1 MKKTFCISIILIMI
15 LVLQMILP
23 LYTNAVKINNEEETL
38 VGAGETSI
46 NVSLKRDSED
56 KNKINITA
64 TDSAYNITELKYVHK
79 YVKIEEIEYFEADNE
94 DVHTISITPA
104 QKIEQSFEMDGYG
117 SYTVYV
123 KNEKGDRFLS
133 RITIKD
139 PAEMPDITLTRDSDD
154 MRKLEIQ
161 VTSKSNKIVKIKIA
175 KKEKYD
181 DTIDFEKQGEE
192 LEFEQSNNVTV
203 KYTSATQNGIYVI
216 YAEDDQGNKSTSQ
229 TYLGETKTPI
239 QAKTTLDNKSRKAQI
254 EIEDSLCKIVKVKV
268 AKKLEINNIND
279 FKTKGEDIEITS
291 ANRVEVEYIAPED
304 DTYMFYIEDEAGY
317 KKMIQMRIT
326 KENSIDISI
335 SQDDED
341 KKIITIKATD
351 SICNIVKIKV
361 ALGENID
368 RDYLKTNGQELQIT
382 PGKEVEVKC
391 SVSENCILNVYVEDE
406 EGYRVITT
414 RNIIGIPVDDNKQDD
429 KKQDDNKKDD
439 NKQDDNKQDDN
450 KQDDNKQDDNKQD
463 DNKQDDNKKDDN
475 KQDDNKQDDNKQ
487 DDNKQDDNKQDDNKK
502 DDNKQDDN
510 KQDDNKQDDNKQD
523 DNKQDDNKQDDNKQD
538 DNKQDDNKQD
548 DNKQDDNKQNNNK
561 QDNNQN
567 SNTQNDNKQQNNN
580 SNNNKQNNTNSNSNQ
595 KETTTNNQSNVNSNS
610 ANSSTTSQ
618 SNLPKTG
625 LNNIMLVITTGI
637 VAICA
642 VVSFIK
648 YKKIK

>member
-1 MKKTFCISIILIMI
+1 MKKTFYISITLIMI

-23 LYTNAVKINNEEETL
+23 LCTNALEIDNDKETL

-46 NVSLKRDSED
+46 NVSLKRDSVD

-64 TDSAYNITELKYVHK
+64 IDSAYKITELKYVHK
-79 YVKIEEIEYFEADNE
+79 YIKIEEIEYFEADNE

-123 KNEKGDRFLS
+123 KNEKGDRYLS
-133 RITIKD
+133 RMTIKD
-139 PAEMPDITLTRDSDD
+139 PAEKPDITLTRDSDD

-161 VTSKSNKIVKIKIA
+161 VTSKNNKIVKIKIA
-175 KKEKYD
+175 RKEKYD
-181 DTIDFEKQGEE
+181 DTIDFETQGEE
-192 LEFEQSNNVTV
+192 LEFEQSNNVNV
-203 KYTSATQNGIYVI
+203 KYTSATEDGIYVI

-239 QAKTTLDNKSRKAQI
+239 QTRTTLDNKSRKAQI

-268 AKKLEINNIND
+268 AKKSKINNIND
-279 FKTKGEDIEITS
+279 FKTEGESIEIVP
-291 ANRVEVEYIAPED
+291 ANSINIKYVAPED

-326 KENSIDISI
+326 KENSIDISV
-335 SQDDED
+335 SQDDND

-361 ALGENID
+361 AVGENID
-368 RDYLKTNGQELQIT
+368 SDYFKTNGQELQIT

-391 SVSENCILNVYVEDE
+391 SVSENCILNIYVEDE
-406 EGYRVITT
+406 EGYKVITT
-414 RNIIGIPVDDNKQDD
+414 RNIIGIPVN
-429 KKQDDNKKDD
+429 DNKK
-439 NKQDDNKQDDN
+439 
-450 KQDDNKQDDNKQD
+450 DDNKQDDNKQD

-475 KQDDNKQDDNKQ
+475 KQDDNKK
-487 DDNKQDDNKQDDNKK
+487 DDNKQDDNKK

-510 KQDDNKQDDNKQD
+510 KKGDNKQDDNKKDDNKQDDNKKDDNKQD
-523 DNKQDDNKQDDNKQD
+523 NNKQDDNKSYDNKS
-538 DNKQDDNKQD
+538 DNN
-548 DNKQDDNKQNNNK
+548 NNNNQNNN
-561 QDNNQN
+561 
-567 SNTQNDNKQQNNN
+567 SQNDNKQQNNN
-580 SNNNKQNNTNSNSNQ
+580 SNNNKQNNTNNNSNQ
-595 KETTTNNQSNVNSNS
+595 KETTTNNQSNVNSNLS
-610 ANSSTTSQ
+610 NSSTTSQ

-625 LNNIMLVITTGI
+625 WNNIMLVITTVI

-642 VVSFIK
+642 VVSFVK

>member
-1 MKKTFCISIILIMI
+1 MKKTFYISITLIMI

-23 LYTNAVKINNEEETL
+23 LYANALEIDNDKETL

-46 NVSLKRDSED
+46 NVSLKRDSVD

-64 TDSAYNITELKYVHK
+64 IDSAYKITELKYVHK
-79 YVKIEEIEYFEADNE
+79 YIKIEEIEYFEADNE

-123 KNEKGDRFLS
+123 KNEKGDRYLS
-133 RITIKD
+133 RMTIKD
-139 PAEMPDITLTRDSDD
+139 PAEKPDITLTRDSDD

-161 VTSKSNKIVKIKIA
+161 VTSKNNKIVKIKIA
-175 KKEKYD
+175 RKEKYD
-181 DTIDFEKQGEE
+181 DTIDFETQGEE
-192 LEFEQSNNVTV
+192 LKFESSNNVNV
-203 KYTSATQNGIYVI
+203 KYTLATEDGIYVI

-239 QAKTTLDNKSRKAQI
+239 QAKATLDSKNRKAKI

-268 AKKLEINNIND
+268 AKKSKINNIND
-279 FKTKGEDIEITS
+279 FKTEGESIEIVP
-291 ANRVEVEYIAPED
+291 ANSINIEYVAPED

-326 KENSIDISI
+326 KENSIDISV
-335 SQDDED
+335 SQDDND

-361 ALGENID
+361 AVGENID
-368 RDYLKTNGQELQIT
+368 SDYFKTNGQELQIT

-391 SVSENCILNVYVEDE
+391 SVSENCILNIYVEDE
-406 EGYRVITT
+406 EGYKVITT
-414 RNIIGIPVDDNKQDD
+414 RNIIGIPVDDNKKDDNKQDD
-429 KKQDDNKKDD
+429 NKKDDNKKDDNKKDD
-439 NKQDDNKQDDN
+439 NKQDDNKKDDN
-450 KQDDNKQDDNKQD
+450 KKD

-475 KQDDNKQDDNKQ
+475 KQDDNKKDDNK
-487 DDNKQDDNKQDDNKK
+487 KDDNKQDDNKK

-510 KQDDNKQDDNKQD
+510 KKDDNKQDDNKKDDNKQD
-523 DNKQDDNKQDDNKQD
+523 NNKQDDNKSYDNKS
-538 DNKQDDNKQD
+538 DNN
-548 DNKQDDNKQNNNK
+548 NQNNNS
-561 QDNNQN
+561 QNN
-567 SNTQNDNKQQNNN
+567 NKQQNNN
-580 SNNNKQNNTNSNSNQ
+580 SNNNKQNNTNNNSNQ

-610 ANSSTTSQ
+610 SNSSTTSQ

-625 LNNIMLVITTGI
+625 WNNIMLVITTVI

-642 VVSFIK
+642 VVSFVK

>member
-1 MKKTFCISIILIMI
+1 MKKTFYISITLIMI

-23 LYTNAVKINNEEETL
+23 LYANALEIDNDKETL

-46 NVSLKRDSED
+46 NVSLKRDSVD

-64 TDSAYNITELKYVHK
+64 IDSAYKITELKYVHK
-79 YVKIEEIEYFEADNE
+79 YIKIEEIEYFEADNE

-123 KNEKGDRFLS
+123 KNEKGDRYLS
-133 RITIKD
+133 RMTIKD
-139 PAEMPDITLTRDSDD
+139 PAEKPDITLTRDSDD

-161 VTSKSNKIVKIKIA
+161 VTSKNNKIVKIKIA
-175 KKEKYD
+175 RKEKYD
-181 DTIDFEKQGEE
+181 DTIDFETQGEE
-192 LEFEQSNNVTV
+192 LKFESSNNVNV
-203 KYTSATQNGIYVI
+203 KYTSATEDGIYVI

-239 QAKTTLDNKSRKAQI
+239 QTRTTLDNKSRKAQI
-254 EIEDSLCKIVKVKV
+254 KIEDSLCKIVKVKV
-268 AKKLEINNIND
+268 AKKSKINNIND
-279 FKTKGEDIEITS
+279 FKTEGESIEIVP
-291 ANRVEVEYIAPED
+291 ANSINIKYVAPED

-326 KENSIDISI
+326 KENSIDISV
-335 SQDDED
+335 SQDDND

-361 ALGENID
+361 AVGENID
-368 RDYLKTNGQELQIT
+368 SDYFKTNGQELQIT

-391 SVSENCILNVYVEDE
+391 SVSENCILNIYVEDE
-406 EGYRVITT
+406 EGYKVITT
-414 RNIIGIPVDDNKQDD
+414 RNIIGIPVN
-429 KKQDDNKKDD
+429 DNKKDD
-439 NKQDDNKQDDN
+439 NKSDDNK
-450 KQDDNKQDDNKQD
+450 KDDNKQD

-475 KQDDNKQDDNKQ
+475 KQDDNK
-487 DDNKQDDNKQDDNKK
+487 
-502 DDNKQDDN
+502 
-510 KQDDNKQDDNKQD
+510 
-523 DNKQDDNKQDDNKQD
+523 
-538 DNKQDDNKQD
+538 
-548 DNKQDDNKQNNNK
+548 NNK
-561 QDNNQN
+561 ND
-567 SNTQNDNKQQNNN
+567 NTQNDNKQQNND
-580 SNNNKQNNTNSNSNQ
+580 SSNNKQNNSNNNSNQ
-595 KETTTNNQSNVNSNS
+595 KETTTNNQSNVNSNLS
-610 ANSSTTSQ
+610 NSSTTSQ

-625 LNNIMLVITTGI
+625 WNNIMLVITTVI

-642 VVSFIK
+642 VVSFVK

>member
-1 MKKTFCISIILIMI
+1 MKKTFYISIILIMI

-23 LYTNAVKINNEEETL
+23 LCTNALEIDNDKETL

-46 NVSLKRDSED
+46 NVSLKRDSVD

-64 TDSAYNITELKYVHK
+64 IDSAYKITELKYVHK
-79 YVKIEEIEYFEADNE
+79 YIKIEEIEYFEADNE

-123 KNEKGDRFLS
+123 KNEKGDRYLS
-133 RITIKD
+133 RMTIKD
-139 PAEMPDITLTRDSDD
+139 PAEKPDITLTRDSDD

-161 VTSKSNKIVKIKIA
+161 VTSKNNKIVKIKIA
-175 KKEKYD
+175 RKEKYD
-181 DTIDFEKQGEE
+181 DTIDFETQGEE
-192 LEFEQSNNVTV
+192 LEFEQSNNVNV
-203 KYTSATQNGIYVI
+203 KYTSATEDGIYVI

-239 QAKTTLDNKSRKAQI
+239 QTRTTLDNKSRKAQI

-268 AKKLEINNIND
+268 AKKSKINNIND
-279 FKTKGEDIEITS
+279 FKTEGESIEIVP
-291 ANRVEVEYIAPED
+291 ANSINIKYVAPED

-326 KENSIDISI
+326 KENSIDISV
-335 SQDDED
+335 SQDDND

-361 ALGENID
+361 AVGENID
-368 RDYLKTNGQELQIT
+368 SDYFKTNGQELQIT

-391 SVSENCILNVYVEDE
+391 SVSENCILNIYVEDE
-406 EGYRVITT
+406 EGYKVITT
-414 RNIIGIPVDDNKQDD
+414 RNIIGIPVN
-429 KKQDDNKKDD
+429 DNKK
-439 NKQDDNKQDDN
+439 
-450 KQDDNKQDDNKQD
+450 DDNKQDDNKQD

-475 KQDDNKQDDNKQ
+475 KQDDNKK
-487 DDNKQDDNKQDDNKK
+487 DDNKQDDNKK

-510 KQDDNKQDDNKQD
+510 KKGDNKQDDNKKDDNKQDDNKKDDNKQD
-523 DNKQDDNKQDDNKQD
+523 NNKQDDNKSYDNKS
-538 DNKQDDNKQD
+538 DNN
-548 DNKQDDNKQNNNK
+548 NNNQNNN
-561 QDNNQN
+561 
-567 SNTQNDNKQQNNN
+567 SQNDNKQQNNN
-580 SNNNKQNNTNSNSNQ
+580 SNNNKQNNTNNNSNQ
-595 KETTTNNQSNVNSNS
+595 KETTTNNQSNVNSNLS
-610 ANSSTTSQ
+610 NSSTTSQ

-625 LNNIMLVITTGI
+625 WNNIMLVITTVI

-642 VVSFIK
+642 VVSFVK

>member
-1 MKKTFCISIILIMI
+1 MKKTFYISIILIMI

-23 LYTNAVKINNEEETL
+23 LYANALEIDNDKETL

-46 NVSLKRDSED
+46 NVSLKRDSVD

-64 TDSAYNITELKYVHK
+64 TDSAYNITDLKYVHK
-79 YVKIEEIEYFEADNE
+79 YIKIEEIEYFEADNE

-104 QKIEQSFEMDGYG
+104 QKIEQSFEIDGYG

-123 KNEKGDRFLS
+123 KNEKGDRYLS
-133 RITIKD
+133 RMTIKD

-161 VTSKSNKIVKIKIA
+161 VTSKNNKIVKIKIA

-181 DTIDFEKQGEE
+181 DTIDFETQGEE
-192 LEFEQSNNVTV
+192 LKFESSNNVNV

-239 QAKTTLDNKSRKAQI
+239 QAKATLDSKNRKAKI

-268 AKKLEINNIND
+268 AKKSKINNIND
-279 FKTKGEDIEITS
+279 FKTEGESIEIVP
-291 ANRVEVEYIAPED
+291 ANSINIEYVAPED

-326 KENSIDISI
+326 KENSIDISV
-335 SQDDED
+335 SQDDND

-351 SICNIVKIKV
+351 SVCNIVKIKV
-361 ALGENID
+361 AVGENID
-368 RDYLKTNGQELQIT
+368 SDYFKTNGQELQIT

-391 SVSENCILNVYVEDE
+391 SVSENCILNIYVEDE
-406 EGYRVITT
+406 EGYKVITT
-414 RNIIGIPVDDNKQDD
+414 RNIIGIPVDDNK
-429 KKQDDNKKDD
+429 KDD
-439 NKQDDNKQDDN
+439 NKP
-450 KQDDNKQDDNKQD
+450 D

-487 DDNKQDDNKQDDNKK
+487 DDNKQDDNKKDDNKKDDNKQDNNKKDDNKQDDNKKDDNKQDDNKK

-510 KQDDNKQDDNKQD
+510 KQDDNKQDDNK
-523 DNKQDDNKQDDNKQD
+523 K
-538 DNKQDDNKQD
+538 
-548 DNKQDDNKQNNNK
+548 DDNKQNNN
-561 QDNNQN
+561 NQN
-567 SNTQNDNKQQNNN
+567 NNTQNDNKQQNNN
-580 SNNNKQNNTNSNSNQ
+580 SNNNKQNNTNNNSNQ
-595 KETTTNNQSNVNSNS
+595 KETTTNNQSNVNNNS

-625 LNNIMLVITTGI
+625 WNNIMLVITTVI

-642 VVSFIK
+642 VVSFVK

>member
-1 MKKTFCISIILIMI
+1 MKKTFYISITLIMI

-23 LYTNAVKINNEEETL
+23 LYANALEIDNDKETL

-46 NVSLKRDSED
+46 NVSLKRDSVD

-64 TDSAYNITELKYVHK
+64 IDSAYKITELKYVHK
-79 YVKIEEIEYFEADNE
+79 YIKIEEIEYFEADNE

-123 KNEKGDRFLS
+123 KNEKGDRYLS
-133 RITIKD
+133 RMTIKD
-139 PAEMPDITLTRDSDD
+139 PAEKPDITLTRDSDD

-161 VTSKSNKIVKIKIA
+161 VTSKNNKIVKIKIA
-175 KKEKYD
+175 RKEKYD
-181 DTIDFEKQGEE
+181 DTIDFETQGEE
-192 LEFEQSNNVTV
+192 LEFEQSNNVNV
-203 KYTSATQNGIYVI
+203 KYTSATEDGIYVI

-239 QAKTTLDNKSRKAQI
+239 QTRTTLDNKSRKAQI

-268 AKKLEINNIND
+268 AKKSKINNIND
-279 FKTKGEDIEITS
+279 FKTEGESIEIVP
-291 ANRVEVEYIAPED
+291 ANSINIKYVAPED

-326 KENSIDISI
+326 KENSIDISV
-335 SQDDED
+335 SQDDND

-361 ALGENID
+361 AVGENID
-368 RDYLKTNGQELQIT
+368 SDYFKTNGQELQIT

-391 SVSENCILNVYVEDE
+391 SVSENCILNIYVEDE
-406 EGYRVITT
+406 EGYKVITT
-414 RNIIGIPVDDNKQDD
+414 RNIIGIPVNDNKKDDN
-429 KKQDDNKKDD
+429 KQDDNKKDD
-439 NKQDDNKQDDN
+439 NKQDDNKKDDN
-450 KQDDNKQDDNKQD
+450 KQDDNKKDDNKKDNNKQDDNKSDDNKKDDNKQD

-475 KQDDNKQDDNKQ
+475 KQDDNK
-487 DDNKQDDNKQDDNKK
+487 
-502 DDNKQDDN
+502 
-510 KQDDNKQDDNKQD
+510 
-523 DNKQDDNKQDDNKQD
+523 
-538 DNKQDDNKQD
+538 
-548 DNKQDDNKQNNNK
+548 NNK
-561 QDNNQN
+561 ND
-567 SNTQNDNKQQNNN
+567 NTQNDNKQQNND
-580 SNNNKQNNTNSNSNQ
+580 SSNNKQNNSNNNSNQ
-595 KETTTNNQSNVNSNS
+595 KETTTNNQSNVNSNLS
-610 ANSSTTSQ
+610 NSSTTSQ

-625 LNNIMLVITTGI
+625 WNNIMLVITTVI

-642 VVSFIK
+642 VVSFVK

>member
-1 MKKTFCISIILIMI
+1 MKKTFYISIILIMI

-23 LYTNAVKINNEEETL
+23 LYANALEIDNDKETL

-46 NVSLKRDSED
+46 NVSLKRDSVD

-64 TDSAYNITELKYVHK
+64 TDSAYNITDLKYVHK
-79 YVKIEEIEYFEADNE
+79 YIKIEEIEYFEADNE

-123 KNEKGDRFLS
+123 KNEKGDRYLS
-133 RITIKD
+133 RMTIKD
-139 PAEMPDITLTRDSDD
+139 PTEMPDITLTRDSDD
-154 MRKLEIQ
+154 MSKLEIQ
-161 VTSKSNKIVKIKIA
+161 VTSKNNKIVKIKIA

-181 DTIDFEKQGEE
+181 DTIDFETQGEE
-192 LEFEQSNNVTV
+192 LEFEQSNNVNV

-239 QAKTTLDNKSRKAQI
+239 QAKATLDSKNRKAKI

-268 AKKLEINNIND
+268 AKKSKINNIND
-279 FKTKGEDIEITS
+279 FKTEGESIEIVP
-291 ANRVEVEYIAPED
+291 ANSINIEYVAPED

-326 KENSIDISI
+326 KENSIDISV
-335 SQDDED
+335 SQDDND

-361 ALGENID
+361 AVGENID
-368 RDYLKTNGQELQIT
+368 SDYFKTNGQELQIT

-391 SVSENCILNVYVEDE
+391 SVSENCILNIYVEDE
-406 EGYRVITT
+406 EGYKVITT
-414 RNIIGIPVDDNKQDD
+414 RNIIGIPVDDNK
-429 KKQDDNKKDD
+429 K
-439 NKQDDNKQDDN
+439 
-450 KQDDNKQDDNKQD
+450 D

-487 DDNKQDDNKQDDNKK
+487 DDNKKDDNKKDDNKQDDNKK

-510 KQDDNKQDDNKQD
+510 KQDDNKKDDNKQDNNKQD
-523 DNKQDDNKQDDNKQD
+523 DNKSDDNKQDNNKSYDNKS
-538 DNKQDDNKQD
+538 DNN
-548 DNKQDDNKQNNNK
+548 NQNNN
-561 QDNNQN
+561 
-567 SNTQNDNKQQNNN
+567 SQNDNKQQNNN
-580 SNNNKQNNTNSNSNQ
+580 SNNNKQNNTNNNSNQ

-610 ANSSTTSQ
+610 SNSSTTSQ

-625 LNNIMLVITTGI
+625 WNNIMLVITTVI

-642 VVSFIK
+642 VVSFVK

>member
-1 MKKTFCISIILIMI
+1 MKKTFYISITLIMI

-23 LYTNAVKINNEEETL
+23 LYANALEIDNDKETL

-46 NVSLKRDSED
+46 NVSLKRDSVD

-64 TDSAYNITELKYVHK
+64 IDSAYKITELKYVHK
-79 YVKIEEIEYFEADNE
+79 YIKIEEIEYFEADNE

-123 KNEKGDRFLS
+123 KNEKGDRYLS
-133 RITIKD
+133 RMTIKD
-139 PAEMPDITLTRDSDD
+139 PAEKPDITLTRDSDD

-161 VTSKSNKIVKIKIA
+161 VTSKNNKIVKIKIA
-175 KKEKYD
+175 RKEKYD
-181 DTIDFEKQGEE
+181 DTIDFETQGEE
-192 LEFEQSNNVTV
+192 LEFEQSNNVNV
-203 KYTSATQNGIYVI
+203 KYTSATEDGIYVI

-239 QAKTTLDNKSRKAQI
+239 QTRTTLDNKSRKAQI

-268 AKKLEINNIND
+268 AKKSKINNIND
-279 FKTKGEDIEITS
+279 FKTEGESIEIVP
-291 ANRVEVEYIAPED
+291 ANSINIKYVAPED

-326 KENSIDISI
+326 KENSIDISV
-335 SQDDED
+335 SQDDND

-361 ALGENID
+361 AVGENID
-368 RDYLKTNGQELQIT
+368 SDYFKTNGQELQIT

-391 SVSENCILNVYVEDE
+391 SVSENCILNIYVEDE
-406 EGYRVITT
+406 EGYKVITT
-414 RNIIGIPVDDNKQDD
+414 RNIIGIPVN
-429 KKQDDNKKDD
+429 DNKK
-439 NKQDDNKQDDN
+439 
-450 KQDDNKQDDNKQD
+450 D

-475 KQDDNKQDDNKQ
+475 KQDDNKK
-487 DDNKQDDNKQDDNKK
+487 DDNKQDDNKK

-510 KQDDNKQDDNKQD
+510 KKGDNKQDDNKKDDNKQDDNK
-523 DNKQDDNKQDDNKQD
+523 
-538 DNKQDDNKQD
+538 
-548 DNKQDDNKQNNNK
+548 NNK
-561 QDNNQN
+561 ND
-567 SNTQNDNKQQNNN
+567 NTQNDNKQQNND
-580 SNNNKQNNTNSNSNQ
+580 SSNNKQNNSNNNSNQ
-595 KETTTNNQSNVNSNS
+595 KETTTNNQSNVNSNLS
-610 ANSSTTSQ
+610 NSSTTSQ

-625 LNNIMLVITTGI
+625 WNNIMLVITTVI

-642 VVSFIK
+642 VVSFVK

>member
-1 MKKTFCISIILIMI
+1 MKKTFYISIILIMI

-23 LYTNAVKINNEEETL
+23 LYANALEIDNDKETL

-46 NVSLKRDSED
+46 NVSLKRDSVD

-64 TDSAYNITELKYVHK
+64 TDSAYNITDLKYVHK
-79 YVKIEEIEYFEADNE
+79 YIKIEEIEYFEADNE

-123 KNEKGDRFLS
+123 KNEKGDRYLS
-133 RITIKD
+133 RMTIKD
-139 PAEMPDITLTRDSDD
+139 PTEMPDITLTRDSDD
-154 MRKLEIQ
+154 MSKLEIQ
-161 VTSKSNKIVKIKIA
+161 VTSKNNKIVKIKIA

-181 DTIDFEKQGEE
+181 DTIDFETQGEE
-192 LEFEQSNNVTV
+192 LEFEQSNNVNV

-239 QAKTTLDNKSRKAQI
+239 QAKATLDSKNRKAKI

-268 AKKLEINNIND
+268 AKKSKINNIND
-279 FKTKGEDIEITS
+279 FKTEGESIEIVP
-291 ANRVEVEYIAPED
+291 ANSINIEYVAPED

-326 KENSIDISI
+326 KENSIDISV
-335 SQDDED
+335 SQDDND

-361 ALGENID
+361 AVGENID
-368 RDYLKTNGQELQIT
+368 SDYFKTNGQELQIT

-391 SVSENCILNVYVEDE
+391 SVSENCILNIYVEDE
-406 EGYRVITT
+406 DGYKVITT

-429 KKQDDNKKDD
+429 NKK
-439 NKQDDNKQDDN
+439 
-450 KQDDNKQDDNKQD
+450 DDNKQDDNKQD

-475 KQDDNKQDDNKQ
+475 KQDDNKQDDNK
-487 DDNKQDDNKQDDNKK
+487 KDDNKQDDNKK

-510 KQDDNKQDDNKQD
+510 KKDDNKQDNNKQDDNKKDDNKQD
-523 DNKQDDNKQDDNKQD
+523 NNKQDDNKSDDNKQE
-538 DNKQDDNKQD
+538 DNKSYDNKS
-548 DNKQDDNKQNNNK
+548 
-561 QDNNQN
+561 DNNQN
-567 SNTQNDNKQQNNN
+567 NNTQNDNKQQNNN
-580 SNNNKQNNTNSNSNQ
+580 SNNNKQNNTNNNSNQ
-595 KETTTNNQSNVNSNS
+595 KETTTNNQSNVNNNS

-625 LNNIMLVITTGI
+625 WNNIMLVITTVI

-642 VVSFIK
+642 VVSFVK

>member
-1 MKKTFCISIILIMI
+1 MKKTFYISIILIMI

-23 LYTNAVKINNEEETL
+23 LYANALEIDNDKETL

-46 NVSLKRDSED
+46 NVSLKRDSVD

-64 TDSAYNITELKYVHK
+64 TDSAYNITDLKYVHK
-79 YVKIEEIEYFEADNE
+79 YIKIEEIEYFEADNE

-123 KNEKGDRFLS
+123 KNEKGDRYLS
-133 RITIKD
+133 RMTIKD

-161 VTSKSNKIVKIKIA
+161 VTSKNNKIVKIKIA

-181 DTIDFEKQGEE
+181 DTIDFETQGEE
-192 LEFEQSNNVTV
+192 LEFEQSNNVNV

-239 QAKTTLDNKSRKAQI
+239 QAKATLDSKNRKAKI

-268 AKKLEINNIND
+268 AKKSKINNIND
-279 FKTKGEDIEITS
+279 FKTEGESIEIVP
-291 ANRVEVEYIAPED
+291 ANSINIEYVAPED

-326 KENSIDISI
+326 KENSIDISV
-335 SQDDED
+335 SQDDND

-361 ALGENID
+361 AVGENID
-368 RDYLKTNGQELQIT
+368 SDYFKTNGQELQIT

-391 SVSENCILNVYVEDE
+391 SVSENCILNIYVEDE
-406 EGYRVITT
+406 EGYKVITT
-414 RNIIGIPVDDNKQDD
+414 RNIIGIPVDDNK
-429 KKQDDNKKDD
+429 KDD
-439 NKQDDNKQDDN
+439 NKP
-450 KQDDNKQDDNKQD
+450 D
-463 DNKQDDNKKDDN
+463 DNKQDDNKK
-475 KQDDNKQDDNKQ
+475 
-487 DDNKQDDNKQDDNKK
+487 DDNKQDDNKK

-538 DNKQDDNKQD
+538 DNKQNDNKQDDNKKGDNKQD
-548 DNKQDDNKQNNNK
+548 DNKQDDNKQNNN
-561 QDNNQN
+561 NQN
-567 SNTQNDNKQQNNN
+567 NNTQNDNKQQNNN
-580 SNNNKQNNTNSNSNQ
+580 SNNNKQNNTNNNSNQ

-610 ANSSTTSQ
+610 SNSSTTSQ

-625 LNNIMLVITTGI
+625 WNNIMLVITTVI

-642 VVSFIK
+642 VVSFVK

>member
-1 MKKTFCISIILIMI
+1 MKKTFYISITLIMI

-23 LYTNAVKINNEEETL
+23 LCTNALEIDNDKETL

-46 NVSLKRDSED
+46 NVSLKRDSVD

-64 TDSAYNITELKYVHK
+64 IDSAYKITELKYVHK
-79 YVKIEEIEYFEADNE
+79 YIKIEEIEYFEADNE

-123 KNEKGDRFLS
+123 KNEKGDRYLS
-133 RITIKD
+133 RMTIKD
-139 PAEMPDITLTRDSDD
+139 PAEKPDITLTRDSDD

-161 VTSKSNKIVKIKIA
+161 VTSKNNKIVKIKIA
-175 KKEKYD
+175 RKEKYD
-181 DTIDFEKQGEE
+181 DTIDFETQGEE
-192 LEFEQSNNVTV
+192 LKFESSNNVNV
-203 KYTSATQNGIYVI
+203 KYTSATEDGIYVI

-239 QAKTTLDNKSRKAQI
+239 QTRTTLDNKSRKAQI
-254 EIEDSLCKIVKVKV
+254 KIEDSLCKIVKVKV
-268 AKKLEINNIND
+268 AKKSKINNIND
-279 FKTKGEDIEITS
+279 FKTEGESIEIVP
-291 ANRVEVEYIAPED
+291 ANSINIEYVAPED

-326 KENSIDISI
+326 KENSIDISV
-335 SQDDED
+335 SQDDND

-361 ALGENID
+361 AVGENID
-368 RDYLKTNGQELQIT
+368 SDYFKTNGQELQIT

-391 SVSENCILNVYVEDE
+391 SVSENCILNIYVEDE
-406 EGYRVITT
+406 EGYKVITT
-414 RNIIGIPVDDNKQDD
+414 RNIIGIPVDDNKKDDNKQDD
-429 KKQDDNKKDD
+429 NKKDDNKKDDNKKDD

-450 KQDDNKQDDNKQD
+450 KKDDNKKDDNKKDDNKQDDNKKDDNKQDDNKKDDNKQDDNKKD

-487 DDNKQDDNKQDDNKK
+487 DN
-502 DDNKQDDN
+502 
-510 KQDDNKQDDNKQD
+510 
-523 DNKQDDNKQDDNKQD
+523 
-538 DNKQDDNKQD
+538 
-548 DNKQDDNKQNNNK
+548 NKQNDNKSYDNKSDNN
-561 QDNNQN
+561 NNQN
-567 SNTQNDNKQQNNN
+567 NNSQNDNKQQNNN
-580 SNNNKQNNTNSNSNQ
+580 SNNNKQNNTNNNSNQ
-595 KETTTNNQSNVNSNS
+595 KETTTNNQSNVNSNLS
-610 ANSSTTSQ
+610 NSSTTSQ

-625 LNNIMLVITTGI
+625 WNNIMLVITTVI

-642 VVSFIK
+642 VVSFVK

>member
-1 MKKTFCISIILIMI
+1 MKKTFYISIILIMI

-23 LYTNAVKINNEEETL
+23 LCTNALEIDNDKETL

-46 NVSLKRDSED
+46 NVSLKRDSVD

-64 TDSAYNITELKYVHK
+64 IDSAYKITELKYVHK
-79 YVKIEEIEYFEADNE
+79 YIKIEEIEYFEADNE

-123 KNEKGDRFLS
+123 KNEKGDRYLS
-133 RITIKD
+133 RMTIKD
-139 PAEMPDITLTRDSDD
+139 PAEKPDITLTRDSDD

-161 VTSKSNKIVKIKIA
+161 VTSKNNKIVKIKIA
-175 KKEKYD
+175 RKEKYD
-181 DTIDFEKQGEE
+181 DTIDFETQGEE
-192 LEFEQSNNVTV
+192 LEFEQSNNVNV
-203 KYTSATQNGIYVI
+203 KYTSATEDGIYVI

-239 QAKTTLDNKSRKAQI
+239 QTRTTLDNKSRKAQI

-268 AKKLEINNIND
+268 AKKSKINNIND
-279 FKTKGEDIEITS
+279 FKTEGESIEIVP
-291 ANRVEVEYIAPED
+291 ANSINIKYVAPED

-326 KENSIDISI
+326 KENSIDISV
-335 SQDDED
+335 SQDDND

-361 ALGENID
+361 AVGENID
-368 RDYLKTNGQELQIT
+368 SDYFKTNGQELQIT

-391 SVSENCILNVYVEDE
+391 SVSENCILNIYVEDE
-406 EGYRVITT
+406 EGYKVITT
-414 RNIIGIPVDDNKQDD
+414 RNIIGIPVN
-429 KKQDDNKKDD
+429 DNKK
-439 NKQDDNKQDDN
+439 
-450 KQDDNKQDDNKQD
+450 DDNKQDDNKQD

-475 KQDDNKQDDNKQ
+475 KQDDNKK
-487 DDNKQDDNKQDDNKK
+487 DDNKQDDNKK

-510 KQDDNKQDDNKQD
+510 KKDDNKQDNNKQDDNKSY
-523 DNKQDDNKQDDNKQD
+523 DNKSDNN
-538 DNKQDDNKQD
+538 NN
-548 DNKQDDNKQNNNK
+548 NNNNQNNN
-561 QDNNQN
+561 
-567 SNTQNDNKQQNNN
+567 SQNDNKQQNNN
-580 SNNNKQNNTNSNSNQ
+580 SNNNKQNNTNNNSNQ
-595 KETTTNNQSNVNSNS
+595 KETTTNNQSNVNSNLS
-610 ANSSTTSQ
+610 NSSTTSQ

-625 LNNIMLVITTGI
+625 WNNIMLVITTVI

-642 VVSFIK
+642 VVSFVK